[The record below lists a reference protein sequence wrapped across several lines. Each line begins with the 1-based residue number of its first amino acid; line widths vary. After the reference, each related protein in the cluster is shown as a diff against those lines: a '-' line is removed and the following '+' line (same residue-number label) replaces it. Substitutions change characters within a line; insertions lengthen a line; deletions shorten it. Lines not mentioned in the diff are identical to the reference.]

1 MFVRVRRRLRRC
13 LAMFSDL
20 RRRSSMAEH
29 LFCKQVVAGST
40 PVAGSILSDSLG
52 LVMDQTQTEPRF
64 TLPDGV
70 MVAQQIL
77 NLFV

>member
-1 MFVRVRRRLRRC
+1 
-13 LAMFSDL
+13 
-20 RRRSSMAEH
+20 MAEH

-40 PVAGSILSDSLG
+40 PVAGSTLTLMLIGCNGVRGSHLETL
-52 LVMDQTQTEPRF
+52 
-64 TLPDGV
+64 LPDGV